1 VYRAI
6 RDLRIA
12 MSNKAIKRK
21 AAEHLGNGLP
31 KQYAYDLLLAEYPE
45 AKPKKVAE
53 VLRYMP
59 TQQARERFRDMHLL
73 LLGLIAASALLRI
86 LRPVLQD
93 AIRWDMAT
101 AYLSLVPIASLLLGY
116 SIYRWQG
123 QVYEWVG
130 WGNVVGAFG
139 LLSALRSF
147 DMHNVDLWALSMKLF
162 AVAIGV
168 VSLYLARKVF
178 SKPKMEKDPLEKGV
192 VRVVFPEEGMG

>member
-1 VYRAI
+1 MA
-6 RDLRIA
+6 D
-12 MSNKAIKRK
+12 
-21 AAEHLGNGLP
+21 
-31 KQYAYDLLLAEYPE
+31 
-45 AKPKKVAE
+45 

-86 LRPVLQD
+86 LRPLLQD

-101 AYLSLVPIASLLLGY
+101 AYLTLVPIASLLLGY
-116 SIYRWQG
+116 SIFRWKG

-139 LLSALRSF
+139 LLSALRNL
-147 DMHNVDLWALSMKLF
+147 NVHDAELGVLLLKVLSIG
-162 AVAIGV
+162 IGV
-168 VSLYLARKVF
+168 IALYLARKVF
-178 SKPKMEKDPLEKGV
+178 AKPKVEKDALEKGR